1 MQQPMRHP
9 ILAALLLT
17 AALTACSGGRQVG
30 NEEYGTDN
38 ARERILRGG
47 GVNPTNA
54 GLVVFGVDRNQQ
66 TEQGGPGGVSVNAY
80 LWRATLETLS
90 FMPLASADP
99 YGGVVT
105 TDWYANPDKPNER
118 FKATVY
124 ILDSRLRADGI
135 KVALFKEQLGAAGW
149 TTAPTDP
156 DTAIQLEN
164 AILTKARQFKLATVG
179 G

>member
-1 MQQPMRHP
+1 MSIRGRTFLTVA
-9 ILAALLLT
+9 IAATAAAAL
-17 AALTACSGGRQVG
+17 AGCASDSGAQPAGEPVSRTG
-30 NEEYGTDN
+30 IDD
-38 ARERILRGG
+38 RGG
-47 GVNPTNA
+47 IRLFGGGGDKKAQPGQIGVNA
-54 GLVVFGVDRNQQ
+54 F
-66 TEQGGPGGVSVNAY
+66 
-80 LWRATLETLS
+80 LWRATLDVMG

-105 TDWYANPDKPNER
+105 TDWYANPNKPNER

-135 KVALFKEQLGAAGW
+135 KVALFKEQLTANGW